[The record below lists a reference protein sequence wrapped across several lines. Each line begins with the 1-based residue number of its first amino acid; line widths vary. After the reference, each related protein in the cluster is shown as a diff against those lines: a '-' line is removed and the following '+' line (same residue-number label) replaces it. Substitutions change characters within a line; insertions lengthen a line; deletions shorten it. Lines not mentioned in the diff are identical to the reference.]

1 MAIDNLEQLE
11 QSIGLESGK
20 LAEMISSEETHTI
33 AMDDYVIKPK
43 SDYDSYI
50 ENVKKEH
57 GKATLEIAIK
67 NKRKDLGLEFEG
79 KTLDNLL
86 KFYGEKVEA
95 DAKIDPNKKYDTLK
109 SDFEKV
115 QGNVAEWEQKYS
127 DLEKTYKQKD
137 SMRTIETSIMKEIPD
152 NTILPKEDILALIK
166 SRTQFNIGEEGLEI
180 IKNGEVQKN
189 ESTRNLTTMNE
200 YMKSFITPY
209 LKEVDGGAGGR
220 DSSGNAKEGSFEMFE
235 KQMEAKGI
243 SVGSEAYSLALT
255 EGIKKGTIK
264 M

>member
-1 MAIDNLEQLE
+1 MAIENIEQLE
-11 QSIGLESGK
+11 KSIGLESGK
-20 LAEMISSEETHTI
+20 LAEMISSEENHTI
-33 AMDDYVIKPK
+33 AMDDYVIKSK

-109 SDFEKV
+109 TDFEKV
-115 QGNVAEWEQKYS
+115 QGNLAEWETKYNN
-127 DLEKTYKQKD
+127 LESTYKQKETA
-137 SMRTIETSIMKEIPD
+137 RTIDASILKEIPE
-152 NTILPKEDILALIK
+152 NTILPKEDVLALIK
-166 SRTQFNIGEEGLEI
+166 AKTQFNIGEEGLEI
-180 IKNGEVQKN
+180 IKNGEIQKS
-189 ESTRNLTTMNE
+189 ESSRNLTTMNE
-200 YMKSFITPY
+200 YMKTFITPY
-209 LKEVDGGAGGR
+209 LKEVDGGAGGG
-220 DSSGNAKEGSFEMFE
+220 DSSGGAKEGSFELFE

-243 SVGSEAYSLALT
+243 NSGSEAYSIALT